1 MARRM
6 TPAQARAAL
15 RRAESK
21 NKQALAK
28 FNREVRSHNQKVRAN
43 NARRKQALDKLNR
56 EIRTHNSKVRQ
67 NQRRRQTEL
76 SRMKTASRTSSSRY
90 AISVQTVQH
99 SFERLEVSGAADL
112 LQGDLFNLSEGEA
125 ANSAATLNAL
135 LAESEPSEV
144 SDADIEALTLT
155 TISDELSDFDPDLDQ
170 RWRGAL
176 FSLHPRNPDA
186 ARHFCASARE
196 MLTGLL
202 EVAAPDDDVVA
213 ANPDYI
219 KTPNGDVSRRARI
232 HYCLTFTTPEIE
244 QTFLDFV
251 EDDIDNV
258 IDLFD
263 EFNSGTHGSA
273 GKFGMEQLS
282 ALKNRVEDAIKFVY
296 RIAIHAPRS

>member
-15 RRAESK
+15 RRVQSK
-21 NKQALAK
+21 NKQALDK
-28 FNREVRSHNQKVRAN
+28 YNREVRSYNQKVRAA

-56 EIRTHNSKVRQ
+56 EIRAHSSKVRQ

-76 SRMKTASRTSSSRY
+76 SRLNASKTSSSRY
-90 AISVQTVQH
+90 VVSVQTVQH
-99 SFERLEVSGAADL
+99 SFERLEGSGAADL

-135 LAESEPSEV
+135 LTESEPSEA
-144 SDADIEALTLT
+144 SEADIEALTQT
-155 TISDELSDFDPDLDQ
+155 TISDELTDFDAELDQ

-202 EVAAPDDDVVA
+202 ELAAPDDDVVA

-232 HYCLTFTTPEIE
+232 HHCLTFSTIE
-244 QTFLDFV
+244 VEEAFLDFV

-263 EFNSGTHGSA
+263 EFNSGAHGSA
-273 GKFGMEQLS
+273 GKLGLEQLG

-296 RIAIHAPRS
+296 RIAIHASGS